1 MGRDARSAKNNI
13 YYKARI
19 EASGYNEKLKSRES
33 AAEMLGV
40 HASTLADYE
49 LGIVKCPQPD
59 KVVLMADAYNAPEL
73 LNHYCSEECP
83 IGCKTVEKVE
93 LTEIDRITIKTL
105 FNLGNAEKIQ
115 NLLID
120 VMADGKITADEEI
133 DFKKV
138 MEFLDCIA
146 IVRTEFKLWA
156 QKNLN
161 LEV

>member
-59 KVVLMADAYNAPEL
+59 KVVLMADLYNAPEL
-73 LNHYCSEECP
+73 LNRYCTDECP
-83 IGCKTVEKVE
+83 IGCSCVAPMKVE
-93 LTEIDRITIKTL
+93 TLDRVTIKTL
-105 FNLGNAEKIQ
+105 SAIKSLDEVKNE
-115 NLLID
+115 LLDITSDGDVDDSEHERFID
-120 VMADGKITADEEI
+120 VMDTLEQIVVAAGELRLW
-133 DFKKV
+133 FKKN
-138 MEFLDCIA
+138 
-146 IVRTEFKLWA
+146 RGRR
-156 QKNLN
+156 
-161 LEV
+161 